1 MSIANRIA
9 RSLER
14 DADLPIGERVKKG
27 ARFLAASISAPFHLR
42 HCTTVG
48 RRARTIGA
56 PNVENE
62 GTIEIG
68 SDVVLNSQFSP
79 VELTTLPGGKIQIG
93 TNVRINFGTTVSA
106 SRLVSISDDVSIGPY
121 CIIADS
127 EIPGVSDSGEAIQI
141 EAGVWLA
148 GRVTVLPGTRIGAG
162 SVITAGSIVSGDVP
176 ANVVAGGIPART
188 LRSLSDSIPSAKAS
202 SARIPETRP
211 AEVAGRSNGGS
222 AHLTGVV
229 LADFTIGD
237 LGVRLAATDDTPA
250 MVVASAPFCQTTQ
263 MLLQGPP
270 QEARDFL
277 LVWTRPELVSPAFD
291 RILRSK
297 ASSVAELENDADAFS
312 QLVIRGAEPYRF
324 AFVATWTL
332 PPDQRGRGLLDARA
346 GGATWA
352 LNIMNR
358 RLMEQLGSAKNVFVL
373 DAQRWIAASGS
384 GRRPNAK
391 GWYLGKVPFHSEVF
405 AEASRDVKAAARA
418 LMGQSRKLLIVDLD
432 DTLWGGIVG
441 DVGWEN
447 LQLGGHDGVGEAFA
461 DFQRAVQN
469 LARRGI
475 VLGIVSKNTESVA
488 LEAFRSHSEMILK
501 LEDFAAWRINWEDK
515 ARNVLELAN
524 ELNLGLQS
532 VVFIDDS
539 ALERARVR
547 EALPEVLVP
556 EWPTDK
562 LLYPSALAALTCFDT
577 AAITQEDKD
586 RTRLYAEERERSQ
599 QRQKVGSMEDWLA
612 SLDIRVDVEPLGPAN
627 LARASQLLNKTNQM
641 NLTTRRLAEAEL
653 AEWATHPDRAFWTF
667 SVSDRFGTAG
677 LTGLLGLE
685 VSGTACRIVDF
696 VLSCRVM
703 GRRVEETM
711 AHVAVEWARARDLK
725 SVNAQ
730 LVPTKKNQPCL
741 EFWNRSGFAGV
752 GGDSL
757 FTWDALREYGLPE
770 CITTN
775 WSENAVV

>member
-1 MSIANRIA
+1 LSLANKIA
-9 RSLER
+9 RSLTR
-14 DADLPIGERVKKG
+14 DADLPIAERIKKG
-27 ARFLAASISAPFHLR
+27 ARFVAASISAPLHLR

-56 PNVENE
+56 PNVENG

-68 SDVVLNSQFSP
+68 NDVVLNSQFSP
-79 VELTTLPGGKIQIG
+79 VELIAVAGGKIQLG
-93 TNVRINFGTTVSA
+93 ENVRINFGTTVNA
-106 SRLVSISDDVSIGPY
+106 SRLVSIADDVSIGPY

-127 EIPGVSDSGEAIQI
+127 EIPGVSDTAAPIEI

-162 SVITAGSIVSGDVP
+162 SVITAGSIVSGDIP

-188 LRSLSDSIPSAKAS
+188 LRSLADPIPS
-202 SARIPETRP
+202 PETSASDVRETHP
-211 AEVAGRSNGGS
+211 AKIGAHSYGGS
-222 AHLTGVV
+222 VPLAGVV

-237 LGVRLAATDDTPA
+237 LGVRLADPRDEPA
-250 MVVASAPFCQTTQ
+250 MTVASAPFCQTTQ

-270 QEARDFL
+270 QDGHDFL
-277 LVWTRPELVSPAFD
+277 VVWTRPELVSSAFD
-291 RILRSK
+291 RILQSRA
-297 ASSVAELENDADAFS
+297 ASAAELEADVDAFC
-312 QLVIRGAEPYRF
+312 QLLIRGAEPYRF

-332 PPDQRGRGLLDARA
+332 PPNQRGRGLLDARD

-352 LNIMNR
+352 LSIMNR
-358 RLMEQLGSAKNVFVL
+358 RLMLQLGGATKIFVL

-384 GRRPNAK
+384 GRRPTAK

-405 AEASRDVKAAARA
+405 AEAARDVKAAARA
-418 LMGQSRKLLIVDLD
+418 VLGQSRKLLILDLD

-461 DFQRAVQN
+461 DFQRAVQS

-475 VLGIVSKNTESVA
+475 LLGIVSKNTESVA

-501 LEDFAAWRINWEDK
+501 LEDFAGWRINWEDK
-515 ARNVLELAN
+515 ARNVLDLAN

-556 EWPTDK
+556 EWPSDK
-562 LLYPSALAALTCFDT
+562 LLYPSALAALTCFD
-577 AAITQEDKD
+577 AVAITQEDKD

-612 SLDIRVDVEPLGPAN
+612 SLGIRVDVEPLGAAN

-641 NLTTRRLAEAEL
+641 NLTTRRLTEAEL
-653 AEWATHPDRAFWTF
+653 AEWATHADRALLTF

-685 VSGTACRIVDF
+685 ASGSDCRIVDF

-703 GRRVEETM
+703 GRRIEETM
-711 AHVAVEWARARDLK
+711 AYVAVEWARARDLK
-725 SVNAQ
+725 SVYAQ
-730 LVPTKKNQPCL
+730 LIPTKKNQPCL
-741 EFWNRSGFAGV
+741 EFWNRSGFTRV
-752 GGDSL
+752 DGDSP
-757 FTWDALREYGLPE
+757 FTWDAMREYGLPE
-770 CITTN
+770 CIATN
-775 WSENAVV
+775 WTENAVV